1 MSLDMKKVLVKDDR
15 MNVSDSIGYA
25 VHKGAQQMTPA
36 QYSVTGTPNTSSH
49 VFNIQVP
56 SENTL
61 VDRHV
66 LWKSQVTLQ
75 ISGTAALGQFLINY
89 GLSDSLSAM
98 PLHQTCN
105 VMTTTINNNS
115 VSINIGDVLP
125 AMLRFNDKRELQKYN
140 GLCPVAF
147 DTYGNYA
154 DAIGANN
161 NPLGGFNN
169 TSDNDLVNRGSW
181 VVDAIYQRNAAG
193 TINTGALQFAPTV
206 SDGVTLQYVF
216 VQFTCSEPL
225 LISPFIFSDPKSN
238 NQAFYGIQNLNMIF
252 NINNSANNRIWRS
265 SNAVANKAC
274 TIDSWQ
280 SSQLLFNFLT
290 GHPSDMLPSR
300 NVVGF
305 YELPRYITTVSQA
318 FVAQTSAQNAATTRI
333 TSSNIQLNQIPDK
346 LIIFVRQQLSAQ
358 TVRTPDAWLCIKN
371 ISINFNNAAGILSS
385 ATQQDLYRYSVENGS
400 NQSYLEFSGLA
411 NVANLSTGAGKLIP
425 TSGSMLILD
434 FGKDINLT
442 EDYYASGSL
451 GNFQLQFN
459 LDVYNTNVANNAVTA
474 YELVLITMNSG
485 LFVNERGT
493 SSQYTGI
500 LTKQDVLDASQ
511 MEPYFKKD
519 VERLVGGGFF
529 DTLKSVIGK
538 VLPHLT
544 PYAKK
549 YLNQQGDMGKMGA
562 KVIEALG
569 YGRSGGKLAD
579 RLMK

>member
-1 MSLDMKKVLVKDDR
+1 MKKVLIKDDR
-15 MNVSDSIGYA
+15 LNVSDSIGYA

-36 QYSVTGTPNTSSH
+36 QYSVTGQPNTSSH

-61 VDRHV
+61 VDRRV
-66 LWKSQVTLQ
+66 LWKSQLTLQ
-75 ISGTAALGQFLINY
+75 ISGTATAGQFLVNY
-89 GLSDSLSAM
+89 GLSDSLAPF

-125 AMLRFNDKRELQKYN
+125 AILRINDKRELQKYN

-169 TSDNDLVNRGSW
+169 TSDNDLLNRGAW
-181 VVDAIYQRNAAG
+181 VVDAIYMKSLDG
-193 TINTGALQFAPTV
+193 TGNTGNVQFPVVV
-206 SDGVTLQYVF
+206 STGVLQYVY
-216 VQFTCSEPL
+216 VQFTCTEPL

-252 NINNSANNRIWRS
+252 NINNSASNRIWRS
-265 SNAVANKAC
+265 SSLVANKTC
-274 TIDSWQ
+274 IIDSWQ
-280 SSQLLFNFLT
+280 SSQLLFNYLT
-290 GHPSDMLPSR
+290 GHPSDLLPSR

-305 YELPRYITTVSQA
+305 YELPRYITTVNQT
-318 FVAQTSAQNAATTRI
+318 FIAQTSATNAQVARI

-358 TVRTPDAWLCIKN
+358 TIRTPDAWLSIRG

-400 NQSYLEFSGLA
+400 NQSFQEFSGLA
-411 NVANLSTGAGKLIP
+411 NVANLSTGVGKIIP

-459 LDVYNTNVANNAVTA
+459 LDVYNTNVTNNGVGA

-519 VERLVGGGFF
+519 VERMVGGGFF
-529 DTLKSVIGK
+529 DTLKSVVGK

-549 YLNQQGDMGKMGA
+549 YLRKQGDMGEMGA